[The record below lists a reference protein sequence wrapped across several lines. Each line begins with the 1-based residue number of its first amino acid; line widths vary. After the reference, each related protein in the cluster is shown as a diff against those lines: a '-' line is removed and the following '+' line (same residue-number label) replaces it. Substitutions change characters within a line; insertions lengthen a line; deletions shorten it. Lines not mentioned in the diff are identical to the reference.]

1 MYQAPTVFILTGLGS
16 AATTSGANGGHD
28 GWPEES
34 LPVEE
39 LD

>member
-16 AATTSGANGGHD
+16 AATTSGAKGNEGFQN
-28 GWPEES
+28 ES